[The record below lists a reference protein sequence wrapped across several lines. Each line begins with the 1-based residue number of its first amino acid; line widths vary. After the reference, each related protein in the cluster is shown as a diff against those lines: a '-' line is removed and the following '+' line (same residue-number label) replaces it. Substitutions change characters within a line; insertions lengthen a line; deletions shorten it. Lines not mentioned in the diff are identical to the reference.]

1 MTELQIS
8 LPRVIG
14 ARRALLVG
22 AALMTGIVLWAA
34 AYGAGLCPWLGY
46 TSQSLRSI
54 NIGGRLPVA
63 QMGTGRVRLGFGTF
77 VFFAGQTIVLSYDA
91 QIDDGC
97 MSMHVWRMLGGSAD
111 FNRCVATSGKGEW
124 TVPVTATGLYH
135 IFVTSRPIKGRWDM
149 SYAVWWGARR

>member
-97 MSMHVWRMLGGSAD
+97 MSMHVWRMLGG
-111 FNRCVATSGKGEW
+111 FI
-124 TVPVTATGLYH
+124 VPVLIGNVIGGTALFAL
-135 IFVTSRPIKGRWDM
+135 I
-149 SYAVWWGARR
+149 SYAQVKDEI